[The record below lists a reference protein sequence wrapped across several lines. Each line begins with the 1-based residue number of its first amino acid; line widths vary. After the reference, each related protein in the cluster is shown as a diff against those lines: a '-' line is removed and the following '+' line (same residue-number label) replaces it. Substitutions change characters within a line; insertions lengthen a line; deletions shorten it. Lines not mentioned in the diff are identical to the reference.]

1 MRERRNS
8 ARVLLH
14 KSIEHDRKK
23 KKRKLKKKKIKN
35 QLLTELSRL
44 SFGQFCYRNEE
55 IDQEKS

>member
-1 MRERRNS
+1 M
-8 ARVLLH
+8 
-14 KSIEHDRKK
+14 IEKK
-23 KKRKLKKKKIKN
+23 KEKTKKKKIKN